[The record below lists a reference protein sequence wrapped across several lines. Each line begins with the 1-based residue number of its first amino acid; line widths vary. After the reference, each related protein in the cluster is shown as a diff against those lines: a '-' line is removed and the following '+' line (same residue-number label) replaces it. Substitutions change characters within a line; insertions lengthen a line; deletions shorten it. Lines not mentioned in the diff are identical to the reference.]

1 MTINPLQ
8 LVSIT
13 DFILAAICLFIAGA
27 LYGKS
32 NPFALSNLSSNLVL
46 FIFFVGMA
54 AFMGGLDHGFFQP
67 INQRFI
73 PTTLTY
79 LSIAFATYFL
89 FTFTIKQFFNQKL
102 STILSVIAILQLVVF
117 VCLSFYIHQFE
128 LVIANYSP
136 VLLLFTILN
145 AIYLKSKKGSVY
157 FLITCITIVI
167 ATIVQFAGIQISP
180 LLNGD
185 TLYHLI
191 AMLAYIIFYF
201 GVLGLIKSEQRINS

>member
-1 MTINPLQ
+1 MITPLQ

-13 DFILAAICLFIAGA
+13 DFILGALCLFLAGA

-32 NPFALSNLSSNLVL
+32 QNFSFSKPSSKLVL
-46 FIFFVGMA
+46 FIFFVGLA

-67 INQRFI
+67 IDQRFI

-79 LSIAFATYFL
+79 LCIAFATYFL
-89 FTFTIKQFFNQKL
+89 FKFTIQLFFSKK
-102 STILSVIAILQLVVF
+102 TGKILSIIAYLQLTFFVVS
-117 VCLSFYIHQFE
+117 SFYLHNFL

-136 VLLLFTILN
+136 VLILFFILN
-145 AIYLKSKKGSVY
+145 MIHLKSKKGNVY
-157 FLITCITIVI
+157 FVITCITII
-167 ATIVQFAGIQISP
+167 LATLVQSLGFQIST

-191 AMLAYIIFYF
+191 AMVAYVFYYF
-201 GVLGLIKSEQRINS
+201 GVVQVIELEQKI

>member
-1 MTINPLQ
+1 MTITPLQ

-13 DFILAAICLFIAGA
+13 DFILAAICLLISGA

-32 NPFALSNLSSNLVL
+32 NPFSISNRSSNLVL

-54 AFMGGLDHGFFQP
+54 AFMGGLDHGFFQV
-67 INQRFI
+67 IDQRYI

-89 FTFTIKQFFNQKL
+89 FRYTIQQFFEGNLAKVL
-102 STILSVIAILQLVVF
+102 AVIALIQLILF
-117 VCLSFYIHQFE
+117 VGCSFIIHQFT

-136 VLLLFTILN
+136 ILILFTVLNILH
-145 AIYLKSKKGSVY
+145 LKSKKGNVY
-157 FLITCITIVI
+157 FVITCITIVI
-167 ATIVQFAGIQISP
+167 ATLVQFLGFQISP
-180 LLNGD
+180 LLNED

-191 AMLAYIIFYF
+191 AIAGYIVFYF
-201 GVLGLIKSEQRINS
+201 GVLEKIILEQKINS

>member
-1 MTINPLQ
+1 MITPLQ

-13 DFILAAICLFIAGA
+13 DFILGALCLFLAGV

-32 NPFALSNLSSNLVL
+32 QDFSFSKPSSMLVL
-46 FIFFVGMA
+46 FVFFVGMA

-67 INQRFI
+67 IDQRFV

-79 LSIAFATYFL
+79 LCIAIATYFL
-89 FTFTIKQFFNQKL
+89 FKYTIQLFFIENIGK
-102 STILSVIAILQLVVF
+102 ILSVIALLQLAIF
-117 VCLSFYIHQFE
+117 IGCSFYIHHFL

-136 VLLLFTILN
+136 ILLLFFILN
-145 AIYLKSKKGSVY
+145 IVHLKSKKGNVY
-157 FLITCITIVI
+157 FVITCLTII
-167 ATIVQFAGIQISP
+167 LATLVQSLGIQIST

-191 AMLAYIIFYF
+191 AMAAYVFYYF
-201 GVLGLIKSEQRINS
+201 GVVQVIELEQKVL